1 MVKKYIP
8 QKGDL
13 VILTFDPSSG
23 HEQKGRR
30 PALIISNEVFN
41 KALGLAIACPITNT
55 DRNFPFHIKLEA
67 KNLKGYIMTE
77 QIKSI
82 DFNARKVKF
91 VEKVDEDTLNQVL
104 GITKSIIFWL
114 NGRKLKKDGN
124 YAPVHQLQEI
134 MTNPYN
140 EQTKEIEEKYYI
152 KNPQIFLE

>member
-8 QKGDL
+8 KKGDL
-13 VILTFDPSSG
+13 VIRSFDPSSG

-30 PALIISNEVFN
+30 PALIISNELFN

-67 KNLKGYIMTE
+67 ENLKGFIMTE

-91 VEKVDEDTLNQVL
+91 VEKVDENTLNQVL
-104 GITKSIIFWL
+104 GITKSIIF
-114 NGRKLKKDGN
+114 
-124 YAPVHQLQEI
+124 
-134 MTNPYN
+134 
-140 EQTKEIEEKYYI
+140 
-152 KNPQIFLE
+152 

>member
-1 MVKKYIP
+1 MVKNYIP

-55 DRNFPFHIKLEA
+55 DRNFPFYIKLEA
-67 KNLKGYIMTE
+67 QNLKGFIMTE

-104 GITKSIIFWL
+104 GITKSIIF
-114 NGRKLKKDGN
+114 
-124 YAPVHQLQEI
+124 
-134 MTNPYN
+134 
-140 EQTKEIEEKYYI
+140 
-152 KNPQIFLE
+152 